1 MVQPKSTNFPR
12 CSNYSASNKN
22 LESRGAYEVESLHVL
37 SQSTL
42 LYVCQISSK
51 SINCQGIRASE
62 EKSDR
67 TKKHKLHEM
76 LDLLCFQSQNLE
88 SRGGYEVESLHV
100 LSQSTL
106 LCVCQISSK
115 SINCQGIRASEEKSG
130 PTKKHKL
137 HKMLDLLCFQS
148 QNLESRGAYEV
159 ENLHVLKQSNL
170 LCVCQVSSISDN
182 FQGKRASEEKNGQT
196 KKHQF
201 HEMLD
206 LLGFQSQN
214 LESRGGYEVESLHV
228 LSQSTLLCVCQISTK
243 SINCQGIRASDE
255 KSGRTKKHK
264 LHEMLELLCFQ
275 SQNLESRGAYE
286 FESLHVLSQSTV
298 VCVCQISS
306 KSINCQGIR
315 ASEEKSGPTK
325 KHKLHKM
332 LDLLCFQSQNLESRG
347 AYEVENL
354 HVLKQ
359 SNLLCV
365 CQVSSISD
373 NFQGKRASEEKN
385 GQTKKHQ
392 FHEMLDLLGFQSQNL
407 ESRGGYEVESLH
419 VLSQSTLLC
428 VCQISTKSISCQGI
442 RASEEK
448 IGRTNKHKLHEMLDL
463 LCFQSQNLESRG
475 AYEFESLHVL
485 SQSTVVCVC
494 QISSKSINCQGI
506 RASEEKSG
514 PTKKHKLHEMLDLLC
529 FQ

>member
-1 MVQPKSTNFPR
+1 MIEPKSTNFTR

-42 LYVCQISSK
+42 LCVCQISTK
-51 SINCQGIRASE
+51 SISCQGIRASE
-62 EKSDR
+62 EKIGR
-67 TKKHKLHEM
+67 TNKHKLHEM
-76 LDLLCFQSQNLE
+76 LD
-88 SRGGYEVESLHV
+88 
-100 LSQSTL
+100 
-106 LCVCQISSK
+106 
-115 SINCQGIRASEEKSG
+115 
-130 PTKKHKL
+130 
-137 HKMLDLLCFQS
+137 
-148 QNLESRGAYEV
+148 
-159 ENLHVLKQSNL
+159 
-170 LCVCQVSSISDN
+170 
-182 FQGKRASEEKNGQT
+182 
-196 KKHQF
+196 
-201 HEMLD
+201 
-206 LLGFQSQN
+206 
-214 LESRGGYEVESLHV
+214 
-228 LSQSTLLCVCQISTK
+228 
-243 SINCQGIRASDE
+243 
-255 KSGRTKKHK
+255 
-264 LHEMLELLCFQ
+264 LLCFQ

-373 NFQGKRASEEKN
+373 NFQGKRASEEIN

-448 IGRTNKHKLHEMLDL
+448 IGRTKKQKLHEMLDL

-514 PTKKHKLHEMLDLLC
+514 PTKKHKLHKMLDLLC
-529 FQ
+529 FQSQNLESRGAYEVENLHVLKQSNLLCVCQVSSISDNFQGKRASEEINGQTKKHQFHEMLDLLGFQSQNLESRGGYEVESLHVLSQSTLLYVCQISSKSINCQGIRASEEKSDRTKKHKLHEMLELLCFQ